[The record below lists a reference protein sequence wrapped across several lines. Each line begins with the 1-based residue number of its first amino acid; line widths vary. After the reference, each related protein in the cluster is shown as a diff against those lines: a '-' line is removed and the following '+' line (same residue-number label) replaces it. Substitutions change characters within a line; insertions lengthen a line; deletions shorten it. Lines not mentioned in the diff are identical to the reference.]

1 MATMSHTANL
11 SRGAVF
17 SVKYTVP
24 ASESVTL
31 ITCATLVKV
40 YFRVI
45 VRDTGNPDGENS
57 VRPGVL
63 YGISRRIPPLRPPRS
78 EREELM
84 DAAEVDRDELV
95 ECLEDLARGNL
106 LSGGRLLTLRALSRL
121 TARIPPGSEVS
132 ILDVAT
138 GGGDFPRSMARWAS
152 RKGYVPRVVAT
163 DASPEIFALAAGM
176 RPGYSSSG
184 PRIRYETA
192 DALSLEYP
200 DDSFDFATCSLFL
213 HHLGPSGAIKLLGEL
228 GRVSRK
234 GIVVNDLVRS
244 WVGYFGTVAF
254 TRATSTNRLFRHDG
268 PMSVRKAYTRDEM
281 RSLVRDAGLPEPLFV
296 GIPGYRVAMT
306 IPPTPPTGTK

>member
-1 MATMSHTANL
+1 M
-11 SRGAVF
+11 
-17 SVKYTVP
+17 
-24 ASESVTL
+24 
-31 ITCATLVKV
+31 
-40 YFRVI
+40 
-45 VRDTGNPDGENS
+45 
-57 VRPGVL
+57 

-84 DAAEVDRDELV
+84 DAPNIDRAELV

-106 LSGGRLLTLRALSRL
+106 LSGARLLTLRALSRL
-121 TARIPPGSEVS
+121 TSGMPPGYELS

-152 RKGYVPRVVAT
+152 IKGYVPRIVAT
-163 DASPEIFALAAGM
+163 DASPEILSLAAGIE
-176 RPGYSSSG
+176 PESSG
-184 PRIRYETA
+184 ADARIRYETA
-192 DALSLEYP
+192 DAFSLEYP

-228 GRVSRK
+228 ERVSRK

-306 IPPTPPTGTK
+306 IPPTGTK